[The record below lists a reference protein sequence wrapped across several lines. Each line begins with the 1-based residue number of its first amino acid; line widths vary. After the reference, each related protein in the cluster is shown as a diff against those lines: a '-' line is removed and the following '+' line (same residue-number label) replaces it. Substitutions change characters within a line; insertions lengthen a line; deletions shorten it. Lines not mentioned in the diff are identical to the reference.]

1 MRLLAFSVL
10 CALLTAAPGAGAA
23 AAAPACPAA
32 PGQAL
37 ALPHL
42 KAALAAQS
50 PLVIVALGSSST
62 AGAMASD
69 RADSYPAELQ
79 DLLIHALPAAEI
91 SVLNRGINGQDAAR
105 EDGRMGRD
113 VLAVRPQLVIWQV
126 GANAAARG
134 EDPARFRALVARGL
148 ARLERAGVDI
158 VLMDNQ
164 RSRRLLASPDNA
176 RINAALAALADPPRV
191 NLFSRDRLMRAWEAG
206 GQALAPFLAADG
218 LHMSDRGYACLAAAL
233 ARAITTAVRG

>member
-10 CALLTAAPGAGAA
+10 CVLVAAAPGAR
-23 AAAPACPAA
+23 AAPACPAA
-32 PGQAL
+32 PRQAL

-42 KAALAAQS
+42 KAALAAQR

-62 AGAMASD
+62 AGAMATD
-69 RADSYPAELQ
+69 PADSYPAELQ
-79 DLLIHALPAAEI
+79 DLLIHALPAAEV

-105 EDGRMGRD
+105 EDGRIGRD

-126 GANAAARG
+126 GANAAARN

-164 RSRRLLASPDNA
+164 RSRWLLDSPDDA

-191 NLFSRDRLMRAWEAG
+191 NLFSRDRLMRAWAAG
-206 GQALAPFLAADG
+206 GRPLA
-218 LHMSDRGYACLAAAL
+218 
-233 ARAITTAVRG
+233 